1 MRAIF
6 HWNLG
11 TRVLELGRHTL
22 IMGIVNVTPDSFSD
36 GGLYVDAAKAVAYA
50 EHLLDEGA
58 SMIDVGG
65 ESTRPGA
72 AVIAT
77 PEGGTGASVP
87 AGAPSSAPVSGEP
100 VSEAPVCE
108 EPVSEEEERRRVLPV
123 IRDLKRRRPDAVV
136 SVDTYKAGVARAAVE
151 LGAEVVND
159 VSGFRWDPK
168 MAKTL
173 AELKVGAVLMHT
185 RGRPQEWRSLP
196 PIGDPV
202 LMVKRD
208 LRQWAEAAT
217 LAGIKRDHL
226 VLDPGFG
233 FGKRFE
239 ENYPLLAHFAEL
251 QQMGFPLLAGVSRK
265 SFIGRMLA
273 RDGKDKD
280 AGVAERL
287 YGTLAA
293 EAALILKGVHIIRTH
308 DVRFAVEAARVADAI
323 VASGG

>member
-6 HWNLG
+6 QWNVG

-22 IMGIVNVTPDSFSD
+22 IMGVVNVTPDSFSD
-36 GGLYVDAAKAVAYA
+36 GGLYIDAEKAVVRA
-50 EHLLDEGA
+50 EQLLDEGA
-58 SMIDVGG
+58 TIIDVGG

-72 AVIAT
+72 T
-77 PEGGTGASVP
+77 
-87 AGAPSSAPVSGEP
+87 
-100 VSEAPVCE
+100 
-108 EPVSEEEERRRVLPV
+108 EPVSEEEERKRVLPV
-123 IRDLKRRRPDAVV
+123 IRDLKRRRPNAVV
-136 SVDTYKAGVARAAVE
+136 SVDTYKASVARAAVE

-185 RGRPQEWRSLP
+185 RGRPEEWRSLP
-196 PIGDPV
+196 PIGDAV

-217 LAGIKRDHL
+217 LAGIKRDRL

-265 SFIGRMLA
+265 SFIGRTLA
-273 RDGKDKD
+273 RDGQD
-280 AGVAERL
+280 AQVAERL

-293 EAALILKGVHIIRTH
+293 ETSLILKGVHIIRTH